1 MSDMFYALGAI
12 ISTLF
17 VAVFGV
23 VWWDKAQSAKGVN
36 LAFKEGSGITVLT
49 NLL

>member
-1 MSDMFYALGAI
+1 MFYALGAI
-12 ISTLF
+12 ITTLF
-17 VAVFGV
+17 VVVFGV